1 MRSLLRMPALL
12 FVSALGLHTAS
23 VVICL
28 LLCLSIAFF
37 ILASDALL
45 VLQLCCGAMMIWLLS
60 SHCLVLSEAV
70 TAIDNLLVR
79 HRDNKTPYQ
88 ALPSHGSILDSHA
101 RTLFDSMKDLARQRD
116 KLEEYISE
124 MKYSSEQVISSVIHV
139 SQNAG
144 VQSSATESTAAA
156 VSELTQSLDEIVL
169 KFNQVNQAAL
179 NATDFAQK
187 GFDEVQ
193 ILANEFDQVEKEVTA
208 TQEALNV
215 LGSHTET
222 VLALTSAIQ
231 RIAEQTNLLALNASI
246 EAARAGDMGRGF
258 AVVADEVRN
267 LASESRESADTINAS
282 MAALIAQRDNVTAN
296 MDKVSV
302 QARNCYTK
310 AQGAAQLLANIK
322 TESQVVQD
330 QVMEVSTITTQQSKA
345 TEEISRSIERVVES
359 ANENAQ
365 IAQQT
370 STVAEYLRSLS
381 VS

>member
-1 MRSLLRMPALL
+1 MRSLLRMPSLL
-12 FVSALGLHTAS
+12 FVSALGLPTAS

-28 LLCLSIAFF
+28 LLFLSVAFL
-37 ILASDALL
+37 ILASESLL
-45 VLQLCCGAMMIWLLS
+45 ILQLCCGLLMMWLLS
-60 SHCLVLSEAV
+60 SHCLVMSEAV
-70 TAIDNLLVR
+70 SVIDSLLVR

-88 ALPSHGSILDSHA
+88 ALPSHGSILDNHA

-124 MKYSSEQVISSVIHV
+124 MKYSSEQVIDSVMHV

-193 ILANEFDQVEKEVTA
+193 TLASEFELVEKEVTA
-208 TQEALNV
+208 TQDALDV
-215 LGSHTET
+215 LGGHTET

-267 LASESRESADTINAS
+267 LASESRESADTINSS
-282 MAALIAQRDNVTAN
+282 MAALIAQRDSVTAN
-296 MDKVSV
+296 MEKVSV
-302 QARNCYTK
+302 QARSCYTK

-322 TESQVVQD
+322 AESQVVQD